1 MVNGLTQEKHMSV
14 DWQPLKVV
22 IFDVDGTLYT
32 QSRLRRKMLFS
43 LLSYYFLRPWRLNEL
58 LILHHFRAER
68 EKRAGIHCPD
78 MENVQYTWCAEK
90 GNFSAR
96 KVKEVVQ
103 YWMFDFP
110 LRYIA
115 DCVYPGTRELFDSL
129 RRMDIKIAIYSDYP
143 ANDKL
148 KAMGLKADLVVSST
162 DSAIDRLKPDP
173 AGLFHIVRQM
183 NVLPQDCLFIGDRPE
198 LDGVCAEQAGMP
210 CLIVEKKPFDQFD
223 FFHKL
228 LSELKMPLAKSYLI

>member
-1 MVNGLTQEKHMSV
+1 
-14 DWQPLKVV
+14 
-22 IFDVDGTLYT
+22 
-32 QSRLRRKMLFS
+32 
-43 LLSYYFLRPWRLNEL
+43 
-58 LILHHFRAER
+58 
-68 EKRAGIHCPD
+68 
-78 MENVQYTWCAEK
+78 
-90 GNFSAR
+90 
-96 KVKEVVQ
+96 
-103 YWMFDFP
+103 
-110 LRYIA
+110 
-115 DCVYPGTRELFDSL
+115 
-129 RRMDIKIAIYSDYP
+129 MDIKIAIYSDYK
-143 ANDKL
+143 AEDKL

-162 DSAIDRLKPDP
+162 DSDIDRLKPDP